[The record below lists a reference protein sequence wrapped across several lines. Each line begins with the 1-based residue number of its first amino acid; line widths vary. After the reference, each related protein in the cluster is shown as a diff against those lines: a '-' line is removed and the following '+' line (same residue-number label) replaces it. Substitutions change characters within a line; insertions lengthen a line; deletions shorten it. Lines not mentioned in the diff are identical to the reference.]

1 MTDFESFTA
10 LRGTQVDAIDSGFV
24 GWYYGKAYKLKD
36 GYDTPSNG
44 VEPGGAKYKDLDG
57 DGQITSGLGTVDDPG
72 DRIRLNGTTLPR
84 YEYSLRLNFDW
95 KGIDLGLFF
104 QGVGQRYAQGV
115 GPLAVPIGEIGQGL
129 VSTSIAQVWT
139 EDNPNAFFPRTSSQG
154 REDSW
159 AGSYKICSR
168 YLLDMSYLRLKT
180 VTLGYTIPRNW
191 TEKAGFNK
199 VRVYFTG
206 ENLLTFDNLRFP
218 VDPEMGTGSMM
229 TSSTYNAGQIGT
241 GTPIQQTISFGLQL
255 GL

>member
-1 MTDFESFTA
+1 ME
-10 LRGTQVDAIDSGFV
+10 GWFV
-24 GWYYGKAYKLKD
+24 
-36 GYDTPSNG
+36 
-44 VEPGGAKYKDLDG
+44 
-57 DGQITSGLGTVDDPG
+57 
-72 DRIRLNGTTLPR
+72 RINL
-84 YEYSLRLNFDW
+84 DW

-104 QGVGQRYAQGV
+104 QGVGQRYASGV
-115 GPLAVPIGEIGQGL
+115 GPLAVPAGEIGQGL
-129 VSTSIAQVWT
+129 VSTSLAQIWS
-139 EDNPNAFFPRTSSQG
+139 EDNPNAYYPRTTYNT
-154 REDSW
+154 RES
-159 AGSYKICSR
+159 AFTGSMLKSSR

-180 VTLGYTIPRNW
+180 VTLGYTVPRNW
-191 TEKAGFNK
+191 TEKVGLNK